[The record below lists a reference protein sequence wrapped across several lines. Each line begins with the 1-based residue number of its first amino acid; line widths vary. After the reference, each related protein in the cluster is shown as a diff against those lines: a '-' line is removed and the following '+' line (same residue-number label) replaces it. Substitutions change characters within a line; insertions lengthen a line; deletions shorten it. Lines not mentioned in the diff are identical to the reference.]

1 MHRLQAPWIV
11 DPALFVRV
19 FANAL
24 PGPDDVASPLSD
36 DVLMVC
42 LPVNPFNHTLTLR
55 SPLTWFLHPYPA
67 IHTIIASTFSPSC
80 PHIHAALTCHAF

>member
-24 PGPDDVASPLSD
+24 PGPEDVASPLSD

-55 SPLTWFLHPYPA
+55 PRPLSAYD
-67 IHTIIASTFSPSC
+67 SQ
-80 PHIHAALTCHAF
+80 